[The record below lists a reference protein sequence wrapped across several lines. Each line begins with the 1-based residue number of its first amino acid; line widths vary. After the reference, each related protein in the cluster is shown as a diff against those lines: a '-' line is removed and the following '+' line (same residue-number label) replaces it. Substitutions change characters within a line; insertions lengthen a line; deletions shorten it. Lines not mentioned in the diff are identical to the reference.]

1 MKGANGST
9 GTESFRAFAGDD
21 KGRPMIALDHA
32 GRRNANDAAVPAFAI
47 DHNAIGLAQ
56 CGVAADALVY
66 SADDAAF
73 FLLALG
79 IEPIKLPGQ
88 KAGSIRIFRVE

>member
-1 MKGANGST
+1 MKCANGT
-9 GTESFRAFAGDD
+9 AGTESFRAFARDD
-21 KGRPMIALDHA
+21 QGRPMITLDHTR
-32 GRRNANDAAVPAFAI
+32 GGDANDAAVPAFAI

>member
-21 KGRPMIALDHA
+21 QGRPMIALDHA
-32 GRRNANDAAVPAFAI
+32 GRRNADDAAVPAFAI
-47 DHNAIGLAQ
+47 DHDAVSFAQ
-56 CGVAADALVY
+56 RGVAGDALFY
-66 SADDAAF
+66 SAEDAAF

-79 IEPIKLPGQ
+79 IEPVELPGQ
-88 KAGSIRIFRVE
+88 EAGSIRIFCAE